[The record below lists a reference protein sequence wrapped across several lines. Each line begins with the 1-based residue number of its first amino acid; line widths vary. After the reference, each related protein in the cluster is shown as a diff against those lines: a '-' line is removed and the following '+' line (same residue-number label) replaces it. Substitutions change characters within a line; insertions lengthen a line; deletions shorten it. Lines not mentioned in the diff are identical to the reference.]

1 MGRPSGRPGPDL
13 EHDLAHEGA
22 SESGEPRAGLAAS
35 HGPTGTPE
43 YDGDQH
49 ASNTL
54 PIPP

>member
-1 MGRPSGRPGPDL
+1 MGARAADPAQTSNTTSRTR
-13 EHDLAHEGA
+13 A